1 MESPTLPSLGE
12 LVIAGVPLGNAGD
25 ASSRLRSAL
34 ETADVIAA
42 EDTRRLRRLAAD
54 LDVRL
59 GGRIVSYFEA
69 NEATR
74 TGELVAELSEGRRV
88 LLVTDAGMPSISD
101 PGYRLVVAAVEAGV
115 AVTCLPG
122 PSAVTTALAVSG
134 LPVDRFC
141 FEGFLPRRGGA
152 RSARLRE
159 LAAEPRTIVFFEAPH
174 RLRSCLAD
182 LASAF
187 GESRPAAVC
196 RELTKTYEEVRRGPL
211 SDLVSWAADGVR
223 GEITIVVGGAPLAA
237 GSLEGGDLA
246 DLVSDAQDAGMS
258 RKEAIAAVAARTGAA
273 RREVFD
279 ALVARKNV

>member
-1 MESPTLPSLGE
+1 MQSPHLPSLGE

-59 GGRIVSYFEA
+59 GARIVSYFEA
-69 NEATR
+69 NETTR
-74 TGELVAELSEGRRV
+74 TGELVADLTAGRRV

-122 PSAVTTALAVSG
+122 PSAVTTALALSG

-187 GESRPAAVC
+187 GEERPAAVC